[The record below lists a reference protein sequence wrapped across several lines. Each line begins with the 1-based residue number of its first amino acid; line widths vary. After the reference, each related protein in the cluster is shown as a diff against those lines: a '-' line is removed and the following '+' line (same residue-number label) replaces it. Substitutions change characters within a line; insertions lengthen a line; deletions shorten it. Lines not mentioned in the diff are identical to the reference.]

1 MRSEPATGEPD
12 HARELLTLY
21 DHAIGDVYGYLVR
34 RCESDVVAEELTSET
49 FLAAVD
55 QVRRG
60 PVESVTV
67 AWLVGIARH
76 KLVDHW
82 RRLGREQRAFALV
95 ETDDVSDHWDDTLDA
110 IDAMTTLAG
119 LAPQHRSVLTLRYLD
134 GLPVADVARYL
145 DRTEGA
151 TEQLLM
157 RAKRAFRVAHE
168 HDPGGEA

>member
-1 MRSEPATGEPD
+1 VRSDAATGERD
-12 HARELLTLY
+12 QGRELLALY
-21 DHAIGDVYGYLVR
+21 DDAIGDVYGYLVR
-34 RCESDVVAEELTSET
+34 RCGSDVAAEELTSET

-60 PVESVTV
+60 PVDSVTV
-67 AWLVGIARH
+67 AWLIGIARH

-95 ETDDVSDHWDDTLDA
+95 DTEEIVDRWDVTLDG
-110 IDAMTTLAG
+110 IDAMTTLGA

-134 GLPVADVARYL
+134 GLPVADVARHL

-157 RAKRAFRVAHE
+157 RAKHAFRVAHE
-168 HDPGGEA
+168 HNPGEEA